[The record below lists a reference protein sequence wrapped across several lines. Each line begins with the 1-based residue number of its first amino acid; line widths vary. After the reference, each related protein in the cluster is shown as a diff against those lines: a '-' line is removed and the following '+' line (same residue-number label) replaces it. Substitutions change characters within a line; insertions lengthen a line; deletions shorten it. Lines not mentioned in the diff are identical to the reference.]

1 MKASSIKIH
10 WYEKVYQKIG
20 RNYLDYDYTKGTKQ
34 EVDFIDGLMSH
45 DHSLKILDVGCG
57 PGRHSLELARRGF
70 FPVGVDLSQR
80 FLQIAKESAQSENLH
95 SDWVRADARRLAFKN
110 SFDWAICLCEGAFG
124 IMDSDE
130 GNQHV
135 LSEVSASLKPGG
147 KLLLNVLN
155 ASFIFRHP
163 ENDESVDVQNCI
175 GHWTEHYQTEDG
187 HQQSIPCS
195 NRYYTFPEIK
205 LRLQMVGMQVLNVWG
220 CLAGAFRKREL
231 AADDFEFLVL
241 AQKPLKPFS
250 SPQNLAQNVI
260 SL

>member
-1 MKASSIKIH
+1 MANREQTL

-20 RNYLDYDYTKGTKQ
+20 RNYFNYDYTKGTKQ
-34 EVDFIDGLMSH
+34 EVDFIADLLEH
-45 DHSLKILDVGCG
+45 DHSHKILDVGCG
-57 PGRHSLELARRGF
+57 PGRHSIELARRGF
-70 FPVGVDLSQR
+70 RVVGVDLSQR
-80 FLQIAKESAQSENLH
+80 FLQIARESAQNDYLK

-110 SFDWAICLCEGAFG
+110 CFDWAICICEGAFG

-130 GNQHV
+130 GNQQV
-135 LSEVSASLKPGG
+135 LAEISNSLTPGG

-163 ENDESVDVQNCI
+163 ENDENISVQNCL
-175 GHWTEHYQTEDG
+175 GYWTEHYTTEDG
-187 HQQSIPCS
+187 QSKSVQCS

-205 LRLQMVGMQVLNVWG
+205 LRLQMVGMQALNAWG
-220 CLAGAFRKREL
+220 CIAGSFRKKEL

-241 AQKPLKPFS
+241 AQKSTRAFS
-250 SPQNLAQNVI
+250 SPQNLVQDVN